1 MRSCMACVCDRGPGY
16 LDFGG
21 TELKSIRFYR
31 DVLNF
36 ERSNDQICAYATQ
49 NKNSV
54 GNGRY

>member
-1 MRSCMACVCDRGPGY
+1 MTSGMTCACNRGPGY

-21 TELKSIRFYR
+21 TELKAFTFYR
-31 DVLNF
+31 DVCDF
-36 ERSNDQICAYATQ
+36 KISNDPKLAYATQ

>member
-1 MRSCMACVCDRGPGY
+1 MACVCDRGPGY

-36 ERSNDQICAYATQ
+36 ERSNDPKCAHATQ